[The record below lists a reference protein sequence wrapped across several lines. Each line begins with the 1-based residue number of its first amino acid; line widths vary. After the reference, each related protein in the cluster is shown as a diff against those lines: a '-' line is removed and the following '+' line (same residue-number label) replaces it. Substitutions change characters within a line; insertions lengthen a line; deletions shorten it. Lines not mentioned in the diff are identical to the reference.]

1 MRLHRVQIE
10 DIANRVVRGLAKRGF
25 FDVENADE
33 TEALLRQVIAEELRV
48 EDRLDEEV
56 RTLMREHMDRIRRA
70 DVEQHEMFKVIKA
83 RLAKEREIIL

>member
-1 MRLHRVQIE
+1 MTQPSGKSTAASQTLVE
-10 DIANRVVRGLAKRGF
+10 KSNAPF

-56 RTLMREHMDRIRRA
+56 RTLMREHMDRISRA
-70 DVEQHEMFKVIKA
+70 DVEYHEMFKVIKA

>member
-1 MRLHRVQIE
+1 MRLHRGQIE

-48 EDRLDEEV
+48 EDRLNDEV
-56 RTLMREHMDRIRRA
+56 RELMREHMDRIRRA